1 MFCVLTL
8 VFQFTLGSINL
19 NRSYEFAKEP
29 DASGSRLLVSAIA
42 FESTKLVTKRSKSA
56 SHARISAALIS
67 HSNFLT
73 ELFEKPNQHTT
84 VHIILLFNA
93 LPAVPISALGIF
105 LQIYKCKVNLSIF
118 QCFLV

>member
-93 LPAVPISALGIF
+93 LPISALEIF